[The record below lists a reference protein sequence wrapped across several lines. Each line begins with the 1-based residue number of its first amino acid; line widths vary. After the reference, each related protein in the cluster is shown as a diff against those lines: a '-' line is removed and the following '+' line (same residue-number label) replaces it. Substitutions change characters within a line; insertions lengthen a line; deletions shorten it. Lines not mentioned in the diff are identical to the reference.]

1 MPKATSETAVRT
13 REHAAQ
19 VPQTMRAAAIDRF
32 GSPDAIKL
40 HTLPTPQ
47 PDHDEVLIAIHTA
60 GVGPWDAE
68 IREGWIEGAARFPLV
83 LGTDGSGTVVMAG
96 SRVRRLR
103 EGDKVYSYSWA
114 NPKGGFYA
122 EYVAVSQAKA
132 ARIPVNLNME
142 EAGAVA
148 TIGLTALQGI
158 DDALSL
164 RSGEVIA
171 IHGAAGGVGSVAVQF
186 AKWRGARVI
195 ATATTEAGLQLVRRL
210 GADHAVLGHLANIV
224 EAAASLAPDG
234 LDAVLALAGG
244 ATLERIIDLVKRAG
258 RVAYPNGINPPPRKR
273 AGLRVAAYDAV
284 SNIEEFAK
292 LNLAIE
298 AAKLVVPIA
307 GAYPL
312 QQAGDAH
319 KRLQRGHVLG
329 KVVLRVASGK

>member
-1 MPKATSETAVRT
+1 MAKAMSETEVRT
-13 REHAAQ
+13 RERFAAQ

-32 GSPDAIKL
+32 GGPDVIKL

-47 PDHDEVLIAIHTA
+47 PDHDEVLIAIHTG
-60 GVGPWDAE
+60 GVGPWDTE
-68 IREGWIEGAARFPLV
+68 IREGWIDGAARLPLV

-132 ARIPVNLNME
+132 ARIPLNMNME
-142 EAGAVA
+142 EAGAIA
-148 TIGLTALQGI
+148 TSGLTALQGI

-171 IHGAAGGVGSVAVQF
+171 IHGAAGGVGSIAVQF

-195 ATATTEAGLQLVRRL
+195 ATATTEAGLHLVRRL
-210 GADHAVLGHLANIV
+210 GADHAVLGHAANIV
-224 EAAASLAPDG
+224 GAAASLAPDG

-244 ATLERIIDLVKRAG
+244 ATLEPIIDLVKRAG
-258 RVAYPNGINPPPRKR
+258 RVAYPNGISPPPRKR
-273 AGLRVAAYDAV
+273 AGLRLASYDAV
-284 SNIEEFAK
+284 SNIEEFAR

-298 AAKLVVPIA
+298 ASKLVVPIA

-312 QQAGDAH
+312 QQAADAH
-319 KRLQRGHVLG
+319 RGLQRGHVLG
-329 KVVLRVASGK
+329 KVVLLLWK